1 MSIEYA
7 DLNSIM
13 VDGQPLLLS
22 EAGRGLAVH
31 LVASASGSPDA
42 RAAIPATW
50 LDHASRGYVGS
61 IANYA
66 PALLL
71 EACWSP
77 RTLCGI
83 GWQSMAAGEGGPLRA
98 SQESALAPTCRR
110 CLASLDRRF
119 PDPAPDDRIA
129 LLAVLIAQAVEEHGS
144 AEVVGVPGDQLKQ
157 LRAAARRELRRR
169 LGYDGKTYVNG
180 DFLLVTCDEATEA
193 VRALTARE
201 TIRSMPLGIPEGQP
215 RDGSGWRLRWDTW
228 STT

>member
-1 MSIEYA
+1 MSLVYA
-7 DLNSIM
+7 DLNSIV
-13 VDGQPLLLS
+13 VDGQPLLLGQ
-22 EAGRGLAVH
+22 AGDGLAVH
-31 LVASASGSPDA
+31 LVANSIGSPDA
-42 RAAIPATW
+42 RAAVPATW
-50 LDHASRGYVGS
+50 LDRASRGYVDS
-61 IANYA
+61 IANYS

-110 CLASLDRRF
+110 CLTSLDRRF

-169 LGYDGKTYVNG
+169 LGYDGKTYVHD
-180 DFLLVTCDEATEA
+180 DFLLVTCDEATEQ
-193 VRALTARE
+193 VRLDMAQE
-201 TIRSMPLGIPEGQP
+201 TVKSMPLGITDGRP
-215 RDGSGWRLRWDTW
+215 RDESGWRLRWDTW
-228 STT
+228 SAP